1 MRMRRCNYRGCRE
14 LISYDDKYCEKHKVA
29 VDEQRV
35 KRMAEFD
42 RTQQG
47 SLAYEHRVRQA
58 YKDYNDN
65 VRDED
70 SAMFYQNKRW
80 RKLANSV
87 RVSKGYV
94 SDVSGK
100 ILRDS
105 DTQVDHIV
113 KRSLLPRERWYDR
126 DNLWL
131 LSRAEHSIKTNIEK
145 KMLRENRVDEL
156 KAMNKEDWE
165 RILKNITKNR

>member
-14 LISYDDKYCEKHKVA
+14 LIDYSDKYCEKHKAA

-35 KRMAEFD
+35 KRLREYD

-47 SLAYEHRVRQA
+47 SLAYNHKMKEV
-58 YKDYNDN
+58 YKDYNAN

-70 SAMFYQNKRW
+70 STMFYASRRW

-94 SDVSGK
+94 SDVSRK
-100 ILRDS
+100 ILSDT
-105 DTQVDHIV
+105 DTQVDHVV
-113 KRSLLPRERWYDR
+113 KRSLLPKSEWYDR

-131 LSRAEHSIKTNIEK
+131 LSRAEHSIKTNVEK

-156 KAMNKEDWE
+156 KAMNEEDWQ
-165 RILKNITKNR
+165 RILKNIMKNR

>member
-1 MRMRRCNYRGCRE
+1 MRRCNYRGCRE
-14 LISYDDKYCEKHKVA
+14 LINYNDKYCEKHKA
-29 VDEQRV
+29 LTDELRV
-35 KRMAEFD
+35 KRMAEHD
-42 RTQQG
+42 RSQQG
-47 SLAYEHRVRQA
+47 SLAYAHKMKQA
-58 YKDYNDN
+58 YKDYNAN

-70 SAMFYQNKRW
+70 SAMFYASRRW

-105 DTQVDHIV
+105 DTQVDHVV
-113 KRSLLPRERWYDR
+113 KRSLLPKSEWYDR

-131 LSRAEHSIKTNIEK
+131 LSRAEHSIKSNMEK
-145 KMLRENRVDEL
+145 KMIRENRVDEL
-156 KAMNKEDWE
+156 KAMKKEDWQ
-165 RILKNITKNR
+165 RILKNIMKNRLI

>member
-1 MRMRRCNYRGCRE
+1 MRMRRCNYRGCRD
-14 LISYDDKYCEKHKVA
+14 LIDYSDKYCEKHKVV
-29 VDEQRV
+29 VDKQRV
-35 KRMAEFD
+35 ERMAEFD
-42 RTQQG
+42 KSQKS
-47 SLAYEHRVRQA
+47 SLAYEHRVKQA
-58 YKDYNDN
+58 YKDYNTN

-70 SAMFYQNKRW
+70 SSVFYASRRW

-105 DTQVDHIV
+105 DTQVDHII
-113 KRSLLPRERWYDR
+113 KRSLLPKSEWYDR

-131 LSRAEHSIKTNIEK
+131 LSRAEHAVKTNMEK

-156 KAMNKEDWE
+156 KAMSMEDWQ
-165 RILKNITKNR
+165 RILKNIMKNR

>member
-14 LISYDDKYCEKHKVA
+14 LISYDDKYCGKHKVA

-35 KRMAEFD
+35 RRMAEYD

-47 SLAYEHRVRQA
+47 SLAYEHKMKEA
-58 YKDYNDN
+58 YKDYNTN

-70 SAMFYQNKRW
+70 SSVFYASRRW

-105 DTQVDHIV
+105 DTQVDHVV
-113 KRSLLPRERWYDR
+113 KRSLLPKSEWYDR

-131 LSRAEHSIKTNIEK
+131 LSRAEHSIKTNVEK

-156 KAMNKEDWE
+156 KAMNEEDWQ
-165 RILKNITKNR
+165 RILKNIMKNR

>member
-1 MRMRRCNYRGCRE
+1 MRRCNYRGCRE
-14 LISYDDKYCEKHKVA
+14 LINYNDKYCEKHKA
-29 VDEQRV
+29 LTDELRV
-35 KRMAEFD
+35 KRMAEHD
-42 RTQQG
+42 RSQQG
-47 SLAYEHRVRQA
+47 SLAYAHKMKQA
-58 YKDYNDN
+58 YKDYNAN

-70 SAMFYQNKRW
+70 SAMFYASRRW

-105 DTQVDHIV
+105 DTQVDHII
-113 KRSLLPRERWYDR
+113 KRSLLPKSEWYDR

-131 LSRAEHSIKTNIEK
+131 LSRAEHSIKSNMEK
-145 KMLRENRVDEL
+145 KMIRENRVDEL
-156 KAMNKEDWE
+156 KAMKKEDWQ
-165 RILKNITKNR
+165 RILKNIMKNRLI

>member
-1 MRMRRCNYRGCRE
+1 MRRCNYRGCRE
-14 LISYDDKYCEKHKVA
+14 LINYNDKYCEKHKA
-29 VDEQRV
+29 LTDELRV
-35 KRMAEFD
+35 KRMAEHD
-42 RTQQG
+42 RSQQG
-47 SLAYEHRVRQA
+47 SLAYAHNMKQA
-58 YKDYNDN
+58 YKDYNAN

-70 SAMFYQNKRW
+70 SAMFYASRRW

-105 DTQVDHIV
+105 DTQVDHVV
-113 KRSLLPRERWYDR
+113 KRSLLPKSEWYDR

-131 LSRAEHSIKTNIEK
+131 LSRAEHSIKSNIEK

-156 KAMNKEDWE
+156 KAMNEEDWQ
-165 RILKNITKNR
+165 RILKNIMKNR

>member
-1 MRMRRCNYRGCRE
+1 MRRCNYRGCRE
-14 LISYDDKYCEKHKVA
+14 LINYNDKYCEKHKA
-29 VDEQRV
+29 LTDELRV
-35 KRMAEFD
+35 KRMAEHD
-42 RTQQG
+42 RSQQG
-47 SLAYEHRVRQA
+47 SLAYAHNMKQA
-58 YKDYNDN
+58 YKDYNAN

-70 SAMFYQNKRW
+70 SAMFYASRRW

-105 DTQVDHIV
+105 DTQVDHII
-113 KRSLLPRERWYDR
+113 KRSLLPKSEWYDR

-131 LSRAEHSIKTNIEK
+131 LSRAEHSIKSNMEK
-145 KMLRENRVDEL
+145 KMIRENRVDEL
-156 KAMNKEDWE
+156 KAMKKEDWQ
-165 RILKNITKNR
+165 RILKNIMKNRLI